1 MVSPDIW
8 LRRQLWQQVWRGPAA
23 VSAYISIAIQLG
35 CTALSSVVSRD
46 LQSPSLYILLINV
59 LICVLIILVDQTD
72 SYRNHRLGFLR
83 LSVAKSRSRIEA
95 LGIKSE
101 QVDRFV
107 DALWFNPEIEFRFRN
122 TRFRSVELTIE
133 ALDLLSQTAAR
144 YGPRGRKVFVVNQE
158 PIVSAI
164 RLIECLPLEDAEEVL
179 VEPLTRWLEH
189 PPEFDPEGWALPLL
203 GEF

>member
-1 MVSPDIW
+1 MASPATLATTLARARCGFGLCVDNDTAGLYCAVVGRSDKSRNPESVHPFIDI
-8 LRRQLWQQVWRGPAA
+8 LIGV
-23 VSAYISIAIQLG
+23 
-35 CTALSSVVSRD
+35 
-46 LQSPSLYILLINV
+46 LL
-59 LICVLIILVDQTD
+59 ILVDQTD
-72 SYRNHRLGFLR
+72 SCRNHSLGFLR
-83 LSVAKSRSRIEA
+83 ISVAKSRSRIEA

-107 DALWFNPEIEFRFRN
+107 NTLWFNPEIEFSFRN

-144 YGPRGRKVFVVNQE
+144 YGRRGRKVFVFNQE

-164 RLIECLPLEDAEEVL
+164 RLIECLPLEDAEEAL

-189 PPEFDPEGWALPLL
+189 PPEFDPEGWALPLF
-203 GEF
+203 GEC

>member
-8 LRRQLWQQVWRGPAA
+8 LRRQLWQQVWRGPVA

-144 YGPRGRKVFVVNQE
+144 YGRRGRKVFVVNQE

-189 PPEFDPEGWALPLL
+189 PPEFDPEGWALPLF

>member
-8 LRRQLWQQVWRGPAA
+8 LRRQLWQQLWRGPAA

-101 QVDRFV
+101 QVDRLV
-107 DALWFNPEIEFRFRN
+107 DALWFNSEIEFRFRN

-144 YGPRGRKVFVVNQE
+144 YGRRGRKVFVVNQE

-189 PPEFDPEGWALPLL
+189 PPEFDPEGWALPLF

>member
-1 MVSPDIW
+1 MWNVPSNFGLFAEGSANCNGCRTSRPTF
-8 LRRQLWQQVWRGPAA
+8 QRGVKLVHKYP
-23 VSAYISIAIQLG
+23 L
-35 CTALSSVVSRD
+35 
-46 LQSPSLYILLINV
+46 P
-59 LICVLIILVDQTD
+59 VDQTD

-107 DALWFNPEIEFRFRN
+107 DALWFNSEIEFRFRRK
-122 TRFRSVELTIE
+122 RFRSVELTIE

-144 YGPRGRKVFVVNQE
+144 YGRRGRKVFVVNQE
-158 PIVSAI
+158 PIVNAI
-164 RLIECLPLEDAEEVL
+164 RLIECLPLEEAEEVL

-189 PPEFDPEGWALPLL
+189 PPEFDPEGWALPLF